1 METMSMIDNDWLP
14 AIQDEFK
21 KDYYRDLYR
30 FVKEEYSNTV
40 IYPPAEDIL
49 THFILHRLARSRYY
63 CWDRTRIIMNIRHM
77 DCPFRFCRSRR
88 IFRRHC
94 RTFIRNCMMTAAAI
108 SRITVI

>member
-40 IYPPAEDIL
+40 IYPPAEDIFNAF
-49 THFILHRLARSRYY
+49 HFTPLSKVKVLLLGHAQEEHLLPNQYAIPFQHNVSYIDQVQLLHL
-63 CWDRTRIIMNIRHM
+63 H
-77 DCPFRFCRSRR
+77 
-88 IFRRHC
+88 
-94 RTFIRNCMMTAAAI
+94 I
-108 SRITVI
+108 SWI